1 MSWISTGTEVEQTRL
16 QKADDDLTAT
26 MLGEELAAL
35 RHRPELAQKYA
46 HFLAAVGENRAVPP
60 RLTELL
66 QRRIRCIHGLALS
79 PAVGLNE
86 VEDKALQ
93 AGEVT
98 VFSALEQAVLRV
110 AEQMPYAHDQ
120 IDDETVAQ
128 LQHELGAE
136 AVVVLLVAAAFYD
149 VNCRLALCL
158 S

>member
-1 MSWISTGTEVEQTRL
+1 MSWISAGAQVEQDSPVNA
-16 QKADDDLTAT
+16 ADGIATAL
-26 MLGEELAAL
+26 LGEELAAL

-46 HFLAAVGENRAVPP
+46 DFLAAVGENRAVPA

-66 QRRIRCIHGLALS
+66 QRRIRCIHGLALT
-79 PAVGLNE
+79 PTVALNE

-93 AGEVT
+93 AGEVAA
-98 VFSALEQAVLRV
+98 FSALEQAVLRV

>member
-1 MSWISTGTEVEQTRL
+1 MSWISTGVEEEHKGPL
-16 QKADDDLTAT
+16 KAGDDLTAA

-35 RHRPELAQKYA
+35 QYRPELAHKYA
-46 HFLAAVGENRAVPP
+46 HFLAGVDENRAVPA

-66 QRRIRCIHGLALS
+66 QRRIRCIHGLALA
-79 PAVGLNE
+79 PAVVLSE
-86 VEDKALQ
+86 AQDKALQ
-93 AGEVT
+93 AGDVAA
-98 VFSALEQAVLRV
+98 FSALEQAVLRV

-120 IDDETVAQ
+120 IDDETLAQ
-128 LQHELGAE
+128 LTHELGAE